1 MLINNETKL
10 VMLKLIRTNSNNI
23 DFIQLVNQLDKE
35 LTIRDGD
42 EHDFYDQFNKID
54 NIKYVVVAYENEKPV
69 SCGAIKEFDTETME
83 VKRMFTQE
91 NARGKGIASKVLD
104 ELEKWAVEL
113 SYQKC
118 ILETGVR
125 QPEAIQL
132 YTKNGY
138 QLIEN
143 YGQYKDV
150 ENSRCFE
157 KIIQ

>member
-1 MLINNETKL
+1 
-10 VMLKLIRTNSNNI
+10 MLKLIRTNSNNI

-42 EHDFYDQFNKID
+42 EHDFYDQFNKTD

-69 SCGAIKEFDTETME
+69 SCGAIKEFDVLTME

-91 NARGKGIASKVLD
+91 DARGKGIASKVLN
-104 ELEKWAVEL
+104 ELEKWAAEL
-113 SYQKC
+113 GYQKC

-125 QPEAIQL
+125 QPEAIRL

-143 YGQYKDV
+143 YGQYKGV

-157 KIIQ
+157 KHI

>member
-1 MLINNETKL
+1 MLQ
-10 VMLKLIRTNSNNI
+10 LIRTNSNNI

-69 SCGAIKEFDTETME
+69 SCGAIKEFDVLTME

-91 NARGKGIASKVLD
+91 DARGKGIASKVLY
-104 ELEKWAVEL
+104 ELEKWAAEL
-113 SYQKC
+113 GYQKC

-125 QPEAIQL
+125 QPEAIRL
-132 YTKNGY
+132 YTKSGY
-138 QLIEN
+138 ELIEN
-143 YGQYKDV
+143 YGQYKGV

-157 KIIQ
+157 KHI

>member
-1 MLINNETKL
+1 
-10 VMLKLIRTNSNNI
+10 MLKLIRTNSNNK
-23 DFIQLVNQLDKE
+23 DFIKLVNQLDKE

-54 NIKYVVVAYENEKPV
+54 NIKYVVVAYENEKPI

-83 VKRMFTQE
+83 VKRMFTQVDV
-91 NARGKGIASKVLD
+91 RGKGIASKVLD
-104 ELEKWAVEL
+104 ELEKWTTEL
-113 SYQKC
+113 GYQKC

-132 YTKNGY
+132 YTKSGY
-138 QLIEN
+138 KLIEN
-143 YGQYKDV
+143 YGQYKGV

-157 KIIQ
+157 KIMQ

>member
-1 MLINNETKL
+1 MLQ
-10 VMLKLIRTNSNNI
+10 LIRTNSNNK

-69 SCGAIKEFDTETME
+69 SCGAIKEFDVLTME

-91 NARGKGIASKVLD
+91 DARGKGIASKVLD
-104 ELEKWAVEL
+104 ELEKWAAEL
-113 SYQKC
+113 GYKKC

-143 YGQYKDV
+143 YGQYKGI

-157 KIIQ
+157 KHI

>member
-1 MLINNETKL
+1 
-10 VMLKLIRTNSNNI
+10 MLKLIRTNSNNI

-54 NIKYVVVAYENEKPV
+54 SIKYVVVAYENEKPV
-69 SCGAIKEFDTETME
+69 SCGAIKEFDALTME
-83 VKRMFTQE
+83 VKRMFTHE
-91 NARGKGIASKVLD
+91 AARGKGIASKVLN
-104 ELEKWAVEL
+104 ELEKWAAEL
-113 SYQKC
+113 GYQKC

-125 QPEAIQL
+125 QPEAIRL

>member
-1 MLINNETKL
+1 
-10 VMLKLIRTNSNNI
+10 MLKLIRTDSNNK

-42 EHDFYDQFNKID
+42 EHNFYDQFNKID
-54 NIKYVVVAYENEKPV
+54 SIKYVVAAYENEKPI
-69 SCGAIKEFDTETME
+69 SCGAIKEFDALTME

-91 NARGKGIASKVLD
+91 DARGKGIASKVLD
-104 ELEKWAVEL
+104 ELEKWAAEL
-113 SYQKC
+113 GYQKC

-125 QPEAIQL
+125 QPEAIRL
-132 YTKNGY
+132 YTKSGY

-143 YGQYKDV
+143 YGQYKGV

-157 KIIQ
+157 KYI

>member
-1 MLINNETKL
+1 
-10 VMLKLIRTNSNNI
+10 MLKLIRTNSNNI

-69 SCGAIKEFDTETME
+69 SCGAIKEFDVLTME

-91 NARGKGIASKVLD
+91 DARGKGIASKVLY
-104 ELEKWAVEL
+104 ELEKWAAEL
-113 SYQKC
+113 GYQKC

-125 QPEAIQL
+125 QPEAIRL
-132 YTKNGY
+132 YTKSGY
-138 QLIEN
+138 ELIEN
-143 YGQYKDV
+143 YGQYKGV

-157 KIIQ
+157 KHI

>member
-1 MLINNETKL
+1 MLQ
-10 VMLKLIRTNSNNI
+10 LIRTNSNNI

-69 SCGAIKEFDTETME
+69 SCGAIKEFDVLTME

-91 NARGKGIASKVLD
+91 DARGKGIASKVLY
-104 ELEKWAVEL
+104 ELEKWAAEL
-113 SYQKC
+113 GYQKC

-125 QPEAIQL
+125 QPEAIRL

>member
-1 MLINNETKL
+1 M
-10 VMLKLIRTNSNNI
+10 

-69 SCGAIKEFDTETME
+69 SCGAIKEFDVLTME

-91 NARGKGIASKVLD
+91 DARGKGIASKVLY
-104 ELEKWAVEL
+104 ELEKWAAEL
-113 SYQKC
+113 GYQKC

-125 QPEAIQL
+125 QPEAIRL
-132 YTKNGY
+132 YTKSGY
-138 QLIEN
+138 ELIEN
-143 YGQYKDV
+143 YGQYKGV

-157 KIIQ
+157 KHI

>member
-1 MLINNETKL
+1 
-10 VMLKLIRTNSNNI
+10 MLKLIRTNSNDK

-69 SCGAIKEFDTETME
+69 SCGAIKEFDVLTME

-91 NARGKGIASKVLD
+91 DARGKGIASKVLY
-104 ELEKWAVEL
+104 ELEKWAAEL
-113 SYQKC
+113 GYQKC

-125 QPEAIQL
+125 QPEAIRL
-132 YTKNGY
+132 YTKSGY
-138 QLIEN
+138 ELIEN
-143 YGQYKDV
+143 YGQYKGV

-157 KIIQ
+157 KHI